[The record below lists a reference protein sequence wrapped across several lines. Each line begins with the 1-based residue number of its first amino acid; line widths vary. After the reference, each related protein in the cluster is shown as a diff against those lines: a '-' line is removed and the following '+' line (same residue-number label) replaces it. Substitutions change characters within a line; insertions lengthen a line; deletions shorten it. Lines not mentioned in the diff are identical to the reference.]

1 MTREKYRDL
10 VNGILVEVFNDILKI
25 EQRVI
30 VSASGAAL
38 TINEIHILEA
48 VGPDTPLTMGT
59 VAKRL
64 GISLPALT
72 ISVNR
77 LVGKGYVER
86 ERLQSDRRKVMV
98 RLTRKGRKAY
108 EHHMSFHRKMV
119 DAIVDDLDLA
129 SMPVLVDSLKR
140 LRAFFKTRYKG
151 MLED

>member
-1 MTREKYRDL
+1 MTREKYLEL

-48 VGPDTPLTMGT
+48 VGPDKPLSMGT
-59 VAKRL
+59 VAHRL

-86 ERLQSDRRKVMV
+86 ERLESDRRKVMV
-98 RLTRKGRKAY
+98 QLTRKGRKAY
-108 EHHMSFHRKMV
+108 EHHMAFHRKMV
-119 DAIVDDLDLA
+119 DAIVDDLDLGNL
-129 SMPVLVDSLKR
+129 PVLVDALKR
-140 LRAFFKTRYKG
+140 LRAFFKTRYKRI
-151 MLED
+151 LED